1 MSFRLR
7 TALLMGGTPLLSL
20 LILGPAGAAAAANG
34 QVCMGVV
41 IDDGGYPGSGSAV
54 VQAADVGSGSTD
66 LQALQAAGDTVY
78 QNNSGLVCAIDDG
91 TGEVPSNGVQNCLAS
106 SGSGFDYW
114 SYWEGDPYTNTWT
127 YASIGPAEHNVSS
140 GQTYVEGWRYQDPG
154 PDNATAPKPA
164 VTPSAAFAQAC
175 PGIQPVPFGGSGGGR
190 GSGGGGSVG
199 TGGGSSPA
207 TPNPSASA
215 TPTTAVPG
223 VDPASPKSAPGG
235 GPTNSGSGTT
245 TTSHPGSGANAAH
258 AAAQGASTTTTTAGN
273 GARHQDGKA
282 ALAEPSG
289 NGRSGKG
296 GDPALPVVVVATVI
310 LLLGGLAWWRWRRRP
325 LEE

>member
-7 TALLMGGTPLLSL
+7 IALLLGGTPLFGL
-20 LILGPAGAAAAANG
+20 LILGPAGAAAAASG

-41 IDDGGYPGSGSAV
+41 IDDGGYPGSGSAA

-127 YASIGPAEHNVSS
+127 YASIGPAEHSVSS
-140 GQTYVEGWRYQDPG
+140 GQTYVEGWRFQNPG

-164 VTPSAAFAQAC
+164 VTPSVAFAQAC
-175 PGIQPVPFGGSGGGR
+175 PGVQPVPFGGSGGGR
-190 GSGGGGSVG
+190 SSGGGGSVG
-199 TGGGSSPA
+199 TGGGSPPA

-215 TPTTAVPG
+215 TPTTAVSG
-223 VDPASPKSAPGG
+223 GDPASPKTAPGG
-235 GPTNSGSGTT
+235 GPTNSRSGTT
-245 TTSHPGSGANAAH
+245 TTSPPGSGANGPATH
-258 AAAQGASTTTTTAGN
+258 GASTTTTSAGS
-273 GARHQDGKA
+273 GVRREGGKA
-282 ALAEPSG
+282 ALANPRGHGTSG
-289 NGRSGKG
+289 G
-296 GDPALPVVVVATVI
+296 GAAALPIVVVAGLI
-310 LLLGGLAWWRWRRRP
+310 LLLGSLAWWRWRRRP